1 MFDWTCGSFLVD
13 ISCMCYIMYYICFNL
28 FFILKHFTWTCLRWV
43 VVSNMESLILKSS
56 WENKL
61 KWWTQISKHQVYQ
74 AGGVGQSTTWFDGRT
89 SPTLRDSTK
98 KTCILC
104 IQKKAIFGSWFLH
117 FLWQHVL
124 KFLSMRQVYPQQA
137 RSEAW
142 IEFKWRAHWVGHGN
156 TKHMS
161 QRVAQLSIFCDERAI
176 TCDEH
181 HTSWLNS
188 PVNPK
193 TIISLIHIVAFNQMV

>member
-28 FFILKHFTWTCLRWV
+28 FFILKHFAWTCLRWV

-98 KTCILC
+98 KKRAFYAYKKRPYLGHGFFIFCGNMSKSSSRCVRCILS
-104 IQKKAIFGSWFLH
+104 KLEVKLGSNSNGELIG
-117 FLWQHVL
+117 
-124 KFLSMRQVYPQQA
+124 SGMETRNT
-137 RSEAW
+137 
-142 IEFKWRAHWVGHGN
+142 WVN
-156 TKHMS
+156 
-161 QRVAQLSIFCDERAI
+161 E
-176 TCDEH
+176 
-181 HTSWLNS
+181 WLNYPFFVMRGRS
-188 PVNPK
+188 LVMSIIQVGLTHRWIPK
-193 TIISLIHIVAFNQMV
+193 Q